1 MTVALLYRY
10 TRTKHPE
17 EYYTVY
23 TLTVYLAFNIMV
35 HCCILFSGYIFCGAR
50 GERAAR
56 LVLASPVATCRALP

>member
-1 MTVALLYRY
+1 MNHKRQTTKSVVPLDMTVALLYRY

-35 HCCILFSGYIFCGAR
+35 HCCILFS
-50 GERAAR
+50 
-56 LVLASPVATCRALP
+56 